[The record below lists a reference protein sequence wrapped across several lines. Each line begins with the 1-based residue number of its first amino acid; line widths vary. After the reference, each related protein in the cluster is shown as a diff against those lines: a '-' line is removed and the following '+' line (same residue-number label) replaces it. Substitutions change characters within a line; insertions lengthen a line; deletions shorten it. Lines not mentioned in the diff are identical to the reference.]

1 MSILENLASAIR
13 MHSHATYTENGDLT
27 YDSDVII
34 DDITRLFYTA
44 SAGRKQIIDYKLE
57 RSGVVAR
64 SWSLYQNFW
73 RKDFV
78 NTYKHANKAT
88 QLKLLRL
95 LGLVRDPRNG
105 MGERSLFRGVLYEL
119 FRDQLLNS
127 HELLNVVSHY
137 GRWDD
142 LLAVYAKARH
152 GKGAIA
158 RMLVRQFR
166 ADLQAV
172 KDGKEVSLLGKWLPK
187 ENTSNREV
195 RRVAKELRTAFGL
208 DRKSYQKAVV
218 SLRKA
223 IDVTEQK
230 MSANQWGEIEYS
242 NVPSLCMD
250 KNHQAFRRHDPKRF
264 EQYLSDVKEG
274 KAKVNIG
281 VLTPARVIK
290 NISAGNPK
298 LAIEQWKALDRTM
311 VKRPLIPIV
320 DTSGSM
326 TATAGEGCS
335 CMDVAISLGIL
346 LSECN
351 PTPFKDLV
359 ITFSNNPTT
368 LDLSGCG
375 DIVEKCYHLMNDG
388 DWGMNTNIE
397 ATLRLVLSLAKK
409 SLPNGT
415 CLPDLVIFSDMEFD
429 EASRGQYVHGV
440 MEAMQKEFEA
450 EGFKMPKVVFWNLST
465 NGRAVVPLTQNDY
478 GILLMSGYSQR
489 LFRMLE
495 GDETPEESV
504 LSEIMDSYWDD
515 MEKLWRKP
523 KDLTSE
529 N

>member
-1 MSILENLASAIR
+1 MSILEKLSSAIR
-13 MHSHATYTENGDLT
+13 QHSHATKTENGDLT
-27 YDSDVII
+27 YDSDVIT
-34 DDITRLFYTA
+34 DDLVRLFYTA
-44 SAGRKQIIDYKLE
+44 SAGRKQIIDYKLK

-73 RKDFV
+73 RRDFV
-78 NTYKHANKAT
+78 NTYKHANKET

-105 MGERSLFRGVLYEL
+105 MGERSLFRGVLYDL

-127 HELLNVVSHY
+127 QELMNVVSHY

-166 ADLQAV
+166 VDLQAV

-195 RRVAKELRTAFGL
+195 RRVAKELREAFGL

-250 KNHQAFRRHDPKRF
+250 KNHHAFRRHDTERF
-264 EQYLSDVKEG
+264 KKYLSDVREG
-274 KAKVNIG
+274 KAKINVG
-281 VLTPARVIK
+281 VLTPARAIK
-290 NISAGNPK
+290 NLSNGNPK

-326 TATAGEGCS
+326 TTDAGEGCT
-335 CMDVAISLGIL
+335 CMDVANSLGIL

-359 ITFSNNPTT
+359 ITFSSRPTT
-368 LDLSGCG
+368 VDLSDCD
-375 DIVEKCYHLMNDG
+375 DIVEKCHRLMEG
-388 DWGMNTNIE
+388 EWGMNTNIE

-409 SLPNGT
+409 SLPKGT
-415 CLPDLVIFSDMEFD
+415 TLPDLVIFSDMEFD
-429 EASRGQYVHGV
+429 LASRGQYVHGV
-440 MEAMQKEFEA
+440 MELMQKEFEE
-450 EGFKMPKVVFWNLST
+450 EGFKMPKVVFWNLSS
-465 NGRAVVPLTQNDY
+465 NGRAVVPLTQNDN

-495 GDETPEESV
+495 GDETPEEAV

-523 KDLTSE
+523 KDLTSQK
-529 N
+529 